1 MATVEYHFY
10 QRDDLSLPSN
20 NTVSDSNSLKL
31 TITSPIV
38 ANNRFKIKF

>member
-31 TITSPIV
+31 TSPIV